1 MATVLS
7 QQGTFLPRKMKD
19 ILPIPGPS
27 MTLLQSEVTKGWLV
41 MIGCYSWGNTE
52 LQSIPQQSIRYTE
65 LSFSPSAAAWHPSRP
80 CSPACKPWWA
90 SEGSSVGW
98 IGHQWLAVLLG
109 RWAGG
114 QAVLT
119 LRSWAAQLCTSSF
132 HCDIIFD
139 IQFEILNSFNAISQH
154 NDSNKAVPL
163 AFDLTTKGKVK
174 KGRKQPQLC

>member
-1 MATVLS
+1 MAMATVLF

-52 LQSIPQQSIRYTE
+52 LQSIPQQSICYTE
-65 LSFSPSAAAWHPSRP
+65 LSFAPSAAAWHPSGP
-80 CSPACKPWWA
+80 PSPVCKPWWT
-90 SEGSSVGW
+90 SEGVA
-98 IGHQWLAVLLG
+98 QWAEMDISG
-109 RWAGG
+109 SQCYWAGEW
-114 QAVLT
+114 AALT
-119 LRSWAAQLCTSSF
+119 LWSWAAQLHTSSF

-139 IQFEILNSFNAISQH
+139 IQFETLNSFNAISQH

-174 KGRKQPQLC
+174 RGRKQPQLC